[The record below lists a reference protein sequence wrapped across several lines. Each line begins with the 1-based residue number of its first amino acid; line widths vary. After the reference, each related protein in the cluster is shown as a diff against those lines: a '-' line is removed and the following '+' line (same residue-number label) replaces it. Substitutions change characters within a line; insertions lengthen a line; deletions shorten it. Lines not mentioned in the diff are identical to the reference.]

1 MKKLYLIILLLVLK
15 TSLFSTDFIT
25 LGTGEI
31 NGTYYPTGQFLCKFV
46 NRIKTQTN
54 IKCSVE
60 STGGSVY
67 NINSIKSGKLNFA
80 IAQSDT
86 IHQAINGISKFNKKP
101 IKKLR
106 SVIGL
111 YSELFTLVSR
121 KDAAINTIGELKGKR
136 VNLGNSE
143 SGSELTTLELFKEYG
158 INKND
163 LLLSSSL
170 KIADTE
176 DALIDNKIDAYFF
189 MVGHPADNIKNAAKA
204 LPISI
209 IPISG
214 NKVDK
219 FIKKFDY
226 FSKDVIP
233 AGLYEGVNEPIP
245 TFSVKAVLLT
255 SADTSEEMAYT
266 FAKAIVEN
274 LEEFKKLHP
283 AYQHIS
289 KKSLLDGLSAPLHKG
304 AKRYYKE
311 IGLL

>member
-1 MKKLYLIILLLVLK
+1 MLFLLK
-15 TSLFSTDFIT
+15 TTLFSIDFIT
-25 LGTGEI
+25 LGTGEM

-46 NRIKTQTN
+46 NKIKKQTN
-54 IKCSVE
+54 VRCSVE
-60 STGGSVY
+60 STDGSVY
-67 NINSIKSGKLNFA
+67 NIKSLSSGKINFA
-80 IAQSDT
+80 ISQSDT
-86 IHQAINGISKFNKKP
+86 IHQAINGIGKFDKKP
-101 IKKLR
+101 IKELR

-111 YSELFTLVSR
+111 YSELFTLVTR
-121 KDAAINTIGELKGKR
+121 KDTKINNINELKGKR

-158 INKND
+158 IDKND

-204 LPISI
+204 LPSSI
-209 IPISG
+209 VPISG
-214 NKVDK
+214 KKVDK

-233 AGLYEGVNEPIP
+233 TGLYKGVNEPIP
-245 TFSVKAVLLT
+245 TFSVRAVLLT
-255 SADTSEEMAYT
+255 SADTSEELAYT

-289 KKSLLDGLSAPLHKG
+289 NKSLLKGLSAPLHKG

>member
-1 MKKLYLIILLLVLK
+1 MKKSYLIILLLLFQ
-15 TSLFSTDFIT
+15 TSLFSTSFIT

-46 NRIKTQTN
+46 NKIKMQTD
-54 IKCSVE
+54 IRCSVE

-67 NINSIKSGKLNFA
+67 NINSINSEKLNFA

-86 IHQAINGISKFNKKP
+86 IYQAINGISKFDKKP

-106 SVIGL
+106 SVMGL
-111 YSELFTLVSR
+111 YSELFTLVTR
-121 KDAAINTIGELKGKR
+121 KDTNINHIRELKGKR

-189 MVGHPADNIKNAAKA
+189 MVGHPANNIKNAARA

-214 NKVDK
+214 KEVDK

-226 FSKDVIP
+226 FSKAVIP
-233 AGLYEGVNEPIP
+233 SGLYEGVNKPIQ
-245 TFSVKAVLLT
+245 TFSVKAVLFT
-255 SADTSEEMAYT
+255 SVDTSEEVVYT
-266 FAKAIVEN
+266 FVKSILEN

-283 AYQHIS
+283 AYQNIE
-289 KKSLLDGLSAPLHKG
+289 KKSLLQGLSAPLHKG
-304 AKRYYKE
+304 AQRYYKE